1 MDRSKEQMMKELA
14 FELYNLSARI
24 LSIFSE
30 SDREEHERIEAL
42 KKIPKRI

>member
-1 MDRSKEQMMKELA
+1 MDRSKEQLMKELA

-24 LSIFSE
+24 ISIFWDT
-30 SDREEHERIEAL
+30 DREEHERIEAL